1 MAEPTIEYRA
11 ADLEVHLDREGA
23 AQLTLFTGKGRLI
36 VHMTREALE
45 NLYCRAKRELDR
57 VPHPSQL
64 QR

>member
-1 MAEPTIEYRA
+1 MAEPTTEHRV

-45 NLYCRAKRELDR
+45 NL
-57 VPHPSQL
+57 
-64 QR
+64 